1 MIETMRAEG
10 GIGLAANQVGDTRR
24 VAVIEVPKVLGDWSE
39 AYHDIPIVLVNPVVY
54 ETEGET
60 LSKEGCLSLP
70 EVTDTIRRF
79 KSVKVRYQNLSGENK
94 DIDASGLMA
103 ACLQHEI
110 DHLDGKT
117 LVERASKIK
126 KDMII
131 RRLKKTGNL

>member
-1 MIETMRAEG
+1 
-10 GIGLAANQVGDTRR
+10 
-24 VAVIEVPKVLGDWSE
+24 VPKVLGDWSE